1 MPTSQTKQ
9 CFVFRWQRLNSLLI
23 MANANDEHPQRW
35 TQLCWLS
42 TCNLLAM
49 TLWFSVSAVVPA
61 LKTAWEL
68 SPLEQAWLTIS
79 VQLGFAAGALASAAW
94 NLADR
99 WPATRLLAICAFGG
113 TLLNAVIAFQIS
125 NEFART
131 TAGFVTVC
139 WLRAATGAMLAGVY
153 PVGMK
158 LMASWF
164 RRGRGLAIGV
174 MVGALTIGSG
184 TPHLLRAMPLDQFAV
199 AIWPGSTTSLPET
212 WRLVLLAASGCSWL
226 AAVLALLFLRSGPW
240 LPSASKFDWSYFLR
254 IWQNEPLRRAN
265 LGYLGHMF
273 ELYAMWT
280 WAPQLLRDAYER
292 AGNSATAA
300 AVASFGTVAIGVVG
314 CVAAGQFA
322 DRRGRCLTAIIS
334 LVVSG
339 GCALVAGSLTPWPV
353 VLTAVCLL
361 WGVSV
366 IADSAQFSAAVSE
379 LSDPHYVGTA
389 LAIQTCA
396 GFLLTTV
403 TIALL
408 PLLQTSLGWPLA
420 TAILAAGPLVGI
432 WHMARLRHLPAA
444 GQLAAG
450 KG

>member
-1 MPTSQTKQ
+1 MDD
-9 CFVFRWQRLNSLLI
+9 L
-23 MANANDEHPQRW
+23 AEHPHRW
-35 TQLCWLS
+35 SQLFWLS
-42 TCNLLAM
+42 TCNLFAM

-61 LKTAWEL
+61 LKTAWNL
-68 SPLEQAWLTIS
+68 APLEQAWLTIS
-79 VQLGFAAGALASAAW
+79 VQLGFAAGALASAIW

-99 WPATRLLAICAFGG
+99 WPPPRLLALCALGG
-113 TLLNAVIAFQIS
+113 TLLNAVIALHIS

-131 TAGFVTVC
+131 TAGFVVVC
-139 WLRAATGAMLAGVY
+139 LLRAATGAMLAGVY

-184 TPHLLRAMPLDQFAV
+184 TPHLLRALPLDQFAA
-199 AIWPGSTTSLPET
+199 AIWPDSHQSLPET
-212 WRLVLLAASGCSWL
+212 WRLVLLAASCCSLL
-226 AAVLALLFLRSGPW
+226 AALFGLLCLRSGPW
-240 LPSASKFDWSYFLR
+240 LPAAAKFDWSYFLR
-254 IWQNEPLRRAN
+254 VWQDEPLRRAN

-280 WAPQLLRDAYER
+280 WAPELLRFAYKE
-292 AGNSATAA
+292 AGYSASSAA
-300 AVASFGTVAIGVVG
+300 FAAFATVAVGVMG

-334 LVVSG
+334 LVISG
-339 GCALVAGSLTPWPV
+339 GCALVAGSLTPWPAL
-353 VLTAVCLL
+353 LTVVCLL

-379 LSDPHYVGTA
+379 LCDPRYVGTA
-389 LAIQTCA
+389 LAIQTCV
-396 GFLLTTV
+396 GFLLTTL

-408 PLLQTSLGWPLA
+408 PLMQQSLGWPLA

-432 WHMARLRHLPAA
+432 WQMARLRQIPAA
-444 GQLAAG
+444 RKLSGG

>member
-1 MPTSQTKQ
+1 MSDQPES
-9 CFVFRWQRLNSLLI
+9 
-23 MANANDEHPQRW
+23 PQRW
-35 TQLCWLS
+35 TQLFWLS

-49 TLWFSVSAVVPA
+49 TLWFSVSAVAPA

-79 VQLGFAAGALASAAW
+79 VQLGFAAGALASAVW

-99 WPATRLLAICAFGG
+99 WPAPRLLALCGLLG
-113 TLLNAVIAFQIS
+113 TLFNAAIAIGIR
-125 NEFART
+125 NDFAAT
-131 TAGFVTVC
+131 QSGFLVVLL
-139 WLRAATGAMLAGVY
+139 LRAATGAMLAGVY

-164 RRGRGLAIGV
+164 RRGRGFAIGV

-184 TPHLLRAMPLDQFAV
+184 APHLLRALPLD
-199 AIWPGSTTSLPET
+199 SLAAAET
-212 WRLVLLAASGCSWL
+212 WRLVLLASSACSLL
-226 AAVLALLFLRSGPW
+226 AAVFGLVFIRTGPW
-240 LPSASKFDWSYFLR
+240 LPAASKFDWSYFLR
-254 IWQNEPLRRAN
+254 IWQDVPLRRAN
-265 LGYLGHMF
+265 FGYLGHMF

-292 AGNSATAA
+292 AGHSPASAAFASFAT
-300 AVASFGTVAIGVVG
+300 VASGVIG

-322 DRRGRCLTAIIS
+322 DRRGRCLTALLS

-339 GCALVAGSLTPWPV
+339 GCALIAGSLTPWPAI
-353 VLTAVCLL
+353 LTIVCIL

-379 LSDPHYVGTA
+379 LCDPRYVGTA

-396 GFLLTTV
+396 GFLLTPL
-403 TIALL
+403 TIAIL
-408 PLLQTSLGWPLA
+408 PLLQQSLGWPLA
-420 TAILAAGPLVGI
+420 TALLAAGPLFGI
-432 WHMARLRHLPAA
+432 WHMARLRFSPAA
-444 GQLAAG
+444 SKMAGG

>member
-1 MPTSQTKQ
+1 MTTPEES
-9 CFVFRWQRLNSLLI
+9 
-23 MANANDEHPQRW
+23 PQRW
-35 TQLCWLS
+35 MQLFWLS

-61 LKTAWEL
+61 LETAWNL

-79 VQLGFAAGALASAAW
+79 VQLGFAGGALASAVW

-99 WPATRLLAICAFGG
+99 WPAPRLLAICALGG
-113 TLLNAVIAFQIS
+113 TLLNAMIAIYIS

-131 TAGFVTVC
+131 TAGFVMVC
-139 WLRAATGAMLAGVY
+139 LLRAATGAMLAGVY

-184 TPHLLRAMPLDQFAV
+184 TPHLLRALPLDHFAA
-199 AIWPGSTTSLPET
+199 AIWPGSSSSLPET
-212 WRLVLLAASGCSWL
+212 WRLLLLAASCCSSL
-226 AAVLALLFLRSGPW
+226 AAVLGLLFLRTGPW
-240 LPSASKFDWSYFLR
+240 LPSAAKFDWSYFLR
-254 IWQNEPLRRAN
+254 VWQDEPLRRAN

-280 WAPQLLRDAYER
+280 WAPELLRFAYKE
-292 AGNSATAA
+292 AGHSPNSAALAA
-300 AVASFGTVAIGVVG
+300 FATVAIGVVG

-339 GCALVAGSLTPWPV
+339 ACALVAGSLTPWPV
-353 VLTAVCLL
+353 ILTIVCLL

-379 LSDPHYVGTA
+379 LCDPRYVGTA
-389 LAIQTCA
+389 LAIQTCV
-396 GFLLTTV
+396 GFLLTTL

-408 PLLQTSLGWPLA
+408 PLLQQWLGWPLA
-420 TAILAAGPLVGI
+420 TAILAAGPIVGI
-432 WHMARLRHLPAA
+432 WQMARLRQLPAA
-444 GQLAAG
+444 KKLAAG

>member
-1 MPTSQTKQ
+1 MP
-9 CFVFRWQRLNSLLI
+9 
-23 MANANDEHPQRW
+23 ANDQENPHRW
-35 TQLCWLS
+35 SQLFWLS

-49 TLWFSVSAVVPA
+49 TLWFSVSAVAPA
-61 LKTAWEL
+61 LKIAWDL

-79 VQLGFAAGALASAAW
+79 VQLGFAAGALASAVW

-99 WPATRLLAICAFGG
+99 WPASRLLAVCALGG
-113 TLLNAVIAFQIS
+113 AILNGSIAVSIA
-125 NEFART
+125 NELART
-131 TAGFVTVC
+131 TTGFVFVLL
-139 WLRAATGAMLAGVY
+139 LRAATGAMLAGVY

-184 TPHLLRAMPLDQFAV
+184 TPHLLRALPLDQWAAAV
-199 AIWPGSTTSLPET
+199 WPASTDALPET
-212 WRLVLLAASGCSWL
+212 WRLVLLAASLCAGL
-226 AAVLALLFLRSGPW
+226 AALFGLIFLRTGPW
-240 LPSASKFDWSYFLR
+240 LPAASKFDWSYFLR
-254 IWQNEPLRRAN
+254 VWQDEPLRRAN

-292 AGNSATAA
+292 AGFSPTAA
-300 AVASFGTVAIGVVG
+300 AVAGFATVAVGVVG
-314 CVAAGQFA
+314 CVAGGQFA
-322 DRRGRCLTAIIS
+322 DRRGRCLTAILS
-334 LVVSG
+334 LLVSG
-339 GCALVAGSLTPWPV
+339 GCALAAGSLTAWPV
-353 VLTAVCLL
+353 VLTVVCLL

-379 LSDPHYVGTA
+379 LCDPRYVGTA
-389 LAIQTCA
+389 LAIQTCV

-403 TIALL
+403 TIAVL
-408 PLLQTSLGWPLA
+408 PLLQQWLGWPLA
-420 TAILAAGPLVGI
+420 TAILAVGPLVGI
-432 WHMARLRHLPAA
+432 WQMTRLRGLPAA
-444 GQLAAG
+444 EKLAGG